1 VFRVGFR
8 RIALA
13 LATRPTVRAWIIAG
27 VAGGAFAVT
36 AVPFGFASGL
46 FAFSLPDSWTRL
58 AVFALVAV
66 VIPGLGEEVIFRA
79 LILPHPT
86 EKCSPRF
93 PAVVGVLVFVA
104 WHPLNAALFFPQV
117 WPLFTD
123 WRFLTLAGWLGICLT
138 VVYTRGGSVW
148 PCVAVHWLVAVVWN
162 GCLGG
167 PLKVLT
173 GGESQP

>member
-1 VFRVGFR
+1 MFRLGLR

-13 LATRPTVRAWIIAG
+13 FTTRPTARAWVATVIALS
-27 VAGGAFAVT
+27 VFALV

-46 FAFSLPDSWTRL
+46 FTFSLPDSWLRL

-66 VIPGLGEEVIFRA
+66 VVPCLGEELLFRA
-79 LILPHPT
+79 LLLPHPSEHRT
-86 EKCSPRF
+86 PRLS
-93 PAVVGVLVFVA
+93 AVVSVILFVA

-123 WRFLTLAGWLGICLT
+123 WRFLTLAGLLGVCLV
-138 VVYTRGGSVW
+138 VVYTRGGSFW
-148 PCVAVHWLVAVVWN
+148 QCVAVHWAVVMAWN

-167 PLKVLT
+167 PLGLLT
-173 GGESQP
+173 GGENQL